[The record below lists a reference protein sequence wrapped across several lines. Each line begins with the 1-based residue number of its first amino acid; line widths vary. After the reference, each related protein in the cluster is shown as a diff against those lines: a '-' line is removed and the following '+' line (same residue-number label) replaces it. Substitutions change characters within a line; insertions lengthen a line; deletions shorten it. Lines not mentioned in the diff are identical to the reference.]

1 MAIKKLIT
9 TQFLVTL
16 VEYIG
21 PDSHPTTADNLEGV
35 ICENLT
41 DDNDGTCM
49 VLQTGKQKVIVQGR
63 D

>member
-1 MAIKKLIT
+1 MAIKKLVT

-21 PDSHPTTADNLEGV
+21 PEAEPSHSEDLERILG
-35 ICENLT
+35 ENLT

-49 VLQTGKQKVIVQGR
+49 VLQTGKAKVIVQGR